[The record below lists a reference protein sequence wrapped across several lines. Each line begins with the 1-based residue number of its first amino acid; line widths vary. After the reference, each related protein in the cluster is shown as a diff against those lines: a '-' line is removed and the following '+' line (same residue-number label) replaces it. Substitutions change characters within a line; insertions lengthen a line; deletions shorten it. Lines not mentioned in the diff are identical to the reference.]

1 MRRDQ
6 LEHILRA
13 AAGIT
18 GRREFVVVGSQAILG
33 QYPEAPGDLLTSME
47 ADVFCPESPEATE
60 LVDGT
65 IGELSPFQQTFGY
78 YAHGVGPETA
88 ILPAGWEKRLVRVAS
103 ENTGTGIGLCLEVH
117 DLLVSKLAAGR
128 EKDLAFI
135 AVALRH
141 QLANAD
147 EVEARLD
154 WVDVPTDR
162 RDTMRHRLRRAMS
175 PQR

>member
-13 AAGIT
+13 ASGIT
-18 GRREFVVVGSQAILG
+18 GQREFVVIGSQAILG
-33 QYPEAPGDLLTSME
+33 QFPDAPDDLLVSME
-47 ADVFCPESPEATE
+47 ADVFCQASPEATD

-88 ILPAGWEKRLVRVAS
+88 ILPAGWERRLVRVES
-103 ENTGTGIGLCLEVH
+103 ENTGLGVGLCLEVH
-117 DLLVSKLAAGR
+117 DLLISKLAAGR
-128 EKDLAFI
+128 EKDLAFV

-141 QLANAD
+141 HLASPA
-147 EVEARLD
+147 EIESRLPM
-154 WVDVPTDR
+154 VPVSSERLETL
-162 RDTMRHRLRRAMS
+162 RHRLRRALN
-175 PQR
+175 PDL